1 MLAEKDKDFLTM
13 GLHHL
18 RRADTYLFQGIK
30 FLMAVIAQDRDAIER
45 ELSKIYGY
53 ENPEECKHEIGRIT
67 SKLKRQW
74 LDSRTTKTRHK
85 DEPGCE
91 CHLCLIEKLKQ
102 HATLPFSKEKQYE
115 KDNPSLGASAVDSTI
130 NTSDSA

>member
-1 MLAEKDKDFLTM
+1 MLAKKDRDFLTM

-18 RRADTYLFQGIK
+18 RRADTCLFQGIK
-30 FLMAVIAQDRDAIER
+30 FLIAVIERDQDVIEQ
-45 ELSKIYGY
+45 ELLKIYGHD
-53 ENPEECKHEIGRIT
+53 NPEEYKREIGRIT
-67 SKLKRQW
+67 NKLKRQW
-74 LDSRTTKTRHK
+74 LDSRTTKTHHS

-115 KDNPSLGASAVDSTI
+115 KDNPPRGTSVVDSTI
-130 NTSDSA
+130 STSGSV